1 MADDD
6 LVRRVAPRC
15 AISRSKQQ
23 LLELA
28 VKWQLSSYSW
38 LHHWPGCT
46 RPLSSTKLACLH
58 PATPLLLERPSSRLR
73 LSQVPQLS
81 ALLLYRRYSLSPPDA
96 LVLGHDLGIL
106 EGWSTAS
113 LHPAAAGSAHGGGR
127 LGGSVHLVVAPGRRH
142 CTLSWW
148 AASSASWR
156 VSPPRRSTR
165 LPPPPMSP

>member
-81 ALLLYRRYSLSPPDA
+81 TLLLYRRYSLSPPDA
-96 LVLGHDLGIL
+96 LVLGRDLGIL
-106 EGWSTAS
+106 EGRSTGTRPPPEALMVVVVLEGQS
-113 LHPAAAGSAHGGGR
+113 TLLLHQVAATARSRGGR
-127 LGGSVHLVVAPGRRH
+127 RARHLGGSVHRIAPPGCRLLPCRH
-142 CTLSWW
+142 
-148 AASSASWR
+148 
-156 VSPPRRSTR
+156 
-165 LPPPPMSP
+165 